1 MYENIEFLSLFLIN
15 RVIIIFY
22 ALLGSFEYM
31 KYKIQTWVNNPILR
45 SKSIEVKTIDDDLQV
60 FFLALRKMMY
70 TNDGVGLAA
79 PQIGK
84 NIRVIATTQREKKWW
99 KSKLMGETLMVNPV
113 ITDMS
118 KEMITAEEACL
129 SVPDVFGFVRRHKS
143 VTVEFLDHKGHKQ
156 TKKLKD
162 FNATII
168 QHEIDHLDG
177 ILFVDKMVKEKPSK
191 KDSRKGKEKK

>member
-1 MYENIEFLSLFLIN
+1 
-15 RVIIIFY
+15 
-22 ALLGSFEYM
+22 
-31 KYKIQTWVNNPILR
+31 
-45 SKSIEVKTIDDDLQV
+45 
-60 FFLALRKMMY
+60 
-70 TNDGVGLAA
+70 
-79 PQIGK
+79 
-84 NIRVIATTQREKKWW
+84 
-99 KSKLMGETLMVNPV
+99 MGETLMVNPV

>member
-1 MYENIEFLSLFLIN
+1 
-15 RVIIIFY
+15 
-22 ALLGSFEYM
+22 M
-31 KYKIQTWVNNPILR
+31 KYTIQTWVNNPILR
-45 SKSIEVKTIDDDLQV
+45 SKSVEVETIDDELQL

-70 TNDGVGLAA
+70 ANDGVGLAA
-79 PQIGK
+79 PQIG
-84 NIRVIATTQREKKWW
+84 NNVRVIATTQREKKSG
-99 KSKLMGETLMVNPV
+99 KSKLIGETLMVNPV
-113 ITDMS
+113 ITDKS

-177 ILFVDKMVKEKPSK
+177 VLFVDKMVKEKPSK